1 LENTTILEL
10 IRNHGINT
18 GDIVISTAGHDANR
32 IYIVFSVNN
41 KIAQIGDG
49 ILKNPIH
56 PKNKRVTHL
65 KTIGVLKDLQYKEC
79 QLSKTYDTDGQ
90 NRLIKEWIAEFL
102 SENRDNKK

>member
-1 LENTTILEL
+1 MENTTILEL

-18 GDIVISTAGHDANR
+18 GDIVISTAGHDINH

-49 ILKNPIH
+49 ILKNSIH

-65 KTIGVLKDLQYKEC
+65 KAIGVLKDIQNKTC
-79 QLSKTYDTDGQ
+79 QLSKTYDSDGQ
-90 NRLIKEWIAEFL
+90 NKLIEEWIAEFL
-102 SENRDNKK
+102 YENRDNKK